1 MSLLEEAA
9 ERSQEEPDVRILFNG
24 DDAVPC
30 GRAEARPALN
40 ACEITVRPYKRTLKH
55 RGTRR
60 GHITSLPKEDGHVP
74 TLR

>member
-1 MSLLEEAA
+1 
-9 ERSQEEPDVRILFNG
+9 VRILFNG

-30 GRAEARPALN
+30 GRTEARPALN
-40 ACEITVRPYKRTLKH
+40 ACEITVRPYRRALKR

-60 GHITSLPKEDGHVP
+60 GHITSLPKEDGHVQ